1 MRRRYVEK
9 QEHPDMEKTLKI
21 LKEEKGYIFDSQ
33 QNVAIN
39 YGLCAGARVLETA
52 TPEYSGAHL
61 SEIFRV
67 QSQGLDDT
75 LLRNPKLGAAK
86 AKELRLGLEAG
97 LNIKPLADEELPLTN
112 IQWLRRAMAKGI
124 DIELYPE
131 FKESI
136 TKIIKKYNELCGCEK
151 PKGNK
156 KCILKVIRVKE
167 EINEMEVQYDD
178 PDKLDAVVCEI
189 NESHLDKVQRLKEKL
204 YECDIHTLGKSVLK
218 PVEQQTYFEIVK
230 E

>member
-1 MRRRYVEK
+1 MRRRYVAK

-21 LKEEKGYIFDSQ
+21 LKEEKGYTFNVQ

-39 YGLCAGARVLETA
+39 YGLCVGADVLGTA
-52 TPEYSGAHL
+52 RPEYSGAQL

-75 LLRNPKLGAAK
+75 FLLNPKLGGAR

-97 LNIKPLADEELPLTN
+97 LDIKPLADIKLPLTN

-124 DIELYPE
+124 DITRYPE
-131 FKESI
+131 FKGSI
-136 TKIIKKYNELCGCEK
+136 TKIIKKYNELCDWEK
-151 PKGNK
+151 PKGK
-156 KCILKVIRVKE
+156 KQCTLRVIRVKE
-167 EINEMEVQYDD
+167 EVNEMVVQYDD
-178 PDKLDAVVCEI
+178 QEALEAVIGKI
-189 NESHLDKVQRLKEKL
+189 NTAQLDKVQRLKEKL
-204 YECDIHTLGKSVLK
+204 YESNIQTLGKRVLE

>member
-1 MRRRYVEK
+1 MRRRYVAK

-21 LKEEKGYIFDSQ
+21 LKEEKGYTFNVE

-39 YGLCAGARVLETA
+39 YGLCVGADVLGTA
-52 TPEYSGAHL
+52 NPAYSGAQM

-67 QSQGLDDT
+67 QSEGLDDT
-75 LLRNPKLGAAK
+75 LLLNPELGGAR

-97 LNIKPLADEELPLTN
+97 LNIKPLADVGVPLTN

-124 DIELYPE
+124 DIRLYPE
-131 FKESI
+131 FQGSI
-136 TKIIKKYNELCGCEK
+136 TKIIKKYNELCGEEK
-151 PKGNK
+151 PKGSK
-156 KCILKVIRVKE
+156 QCTLRVVRIKE
-167 EINEMEVQYDD
+167 EVNEMVVQYDD
-178 PDKLDAVVCEI
+178 LEKLETVIGKINDA
-189 NESHLDKVQRLKEKL
+189 HLDKVQRLKEKL
-204 YECDIHTLGKSVLK
+204 YECDIHTLGKSILK

>member
-1 MRRRYVEK
+1 
-9 QEHPDMEKTLKI
+9 MEKTLKT
-21 LKEEKGYIFDSQ
+21 LKEEKGYTFNVE

-39 YGLCAGARVLETA
+39 YGLCVGADVLGTA
-52 TPEYSGAHL
+52 NPAYSGAQM

-67 QSQGLDDT
+67 QSEGLDDT
-75 LLRNPKLGAAK
+75 LLLNPELGGAR

-97 LNIKPLADEELPLTN
+97 LNVKPLADEELPLTN

-131 FKESI
+131 FKGSI
-136 TKIIKKYNELCGCEK
+136 TKIINKYNELCGCQK

-167 EINEMEVQYDD
+167 EVNEMEVQYDD
-178 PDKLDAVVCEI
+178 PEKLDAVVSEI

-204 YECDIHTLGKSVLK
+204 YECDIYTLGKSVLK
-218 PVEQQTYFEIVK
+218 PVEQQIYFEIVK

>member
-1 MRRRYVEK
+1 
-9 QEHPDMEKTLKI
+9 MEKTLKT
-21 LKEEKGYIFDSQ
+21 LKEEKGYTFNVE

-39 YGLCAGARVLETA
+39 YGLCVGADVLGTA
-52 TPEYSGAHL
+52 NPAYSGAQI

-67 QSQGLDDT
+67 QSEGLDDT
-75 LLRNPKLGAAK
+75 LLLNPELGGAR

-97 LNIKPLADEELPLTN
+97 LNVKPLADEELPLTN

-131 FKESI
+131 FKGSI
-136 TKIIKKYNELCGCEK
+136 TKIINKYNELCGCQK

-167 EINEMEVQYDD
+167 EVNEMEVQYDD
-178 PDKLDAVVCEI
+178 PEKLDAVVSEI

-204 YECDIHTLGKSVLK
+204 YECDIYTLGKSVLK
-218 PVEQQTYFEIVK
+218 PVEQQIYFEIVK

>member
-1 MRRRYVEK
+1 
-9 QEHPDMEKTLKI
+9 MEKTLKI
-21 LKEEKGYIFDSQ
+21 LKEEKGYTFNIQ

-39 YGLCAGARVLETA
+39 YGLCVGANVLGTA
-52 TPEYSGAHL
+52 RPEYSGAQL

-75 LLRNPKLGAAK
+75 LLRNPELGGAR

-97 LNIKPLADEELPLTN
+97 LDIKPLADTALPLTN

-131 FKESI
+131 FQDSI
-136 TKIIKKYNELCGCEK
+136 TKIIKKYNELCGEEK
-151 PKGNK
+151 PKGK
-156 KCILKVIRVKE
+156 KQCTLRVIRVKE
-167 EINEMEVQYDD
+167 EVNEMVVQYDD
-178 PDKLDAVVCEI
+178 LEKLEAAIGKI
-189 NESHLDKVQRLKEKL
+189 NASQVDKVQRIKEKL
-204 YECDIHTLGKSVLK
+204 YESDVYTLGKRVLE

>member
-1 MRRRYVEK
+1 MRRRYVAK

-21 LKEEKGYIFDSQ
+21 LKKEKGYTFDIE

-39 YGLCAGARVLETA
+39 YGLCVGADVLGTA
-52 TPEYSGAHL
+52 NPAYSGAQM

-67 QSQGLDDT
+67 QSEGLDDT
-75 LLRNPKLGAAK
+75 LLRNPELGGAR

-97 LNIKPLADEELPLTN
+97 LDIKPLADVGVPLTN

-124 DIELYPE
+124 DIRLYPE
-131 FKESI
+131 FQGSI
-136 TKIIKKYNELCGCEK
+136 TKIIKKYNELCGEEK
-151 PKGNK
+151 PKGSKQCTLRVVRIK
-156 KCILKVIRVKE
+156 KEV
-167 EINEMEVQYDD
+167 NEMVVQYDD
-178 PDKLDAVVCEI
+178 LEKLEAVIGKINDA
-189 NESHLDKVQRLKEKL
+189 HLGKVQRLKEKL
-204 YECDIHTLGKSVLK
+204 YECDIHTLGKSILK

>member
-1 MRRRYVEK
+1 MRRRYVSK

-21 LKEEKGYIFDSQ
+21 LKEEKGYTFNVE

-39 YGLCAGARVLETA
+39 YGLCVGADVLGTA
-52 TPEYSGAHL
+52 NPVYSGVQM

-67 QSQGLDDT
+67 QSEGLDAT
-75 LLRNPKLGAAK
+75 LLLNPELGGAR

-97 LNIKPLADEELPLTN
+97 LNVKPLADEELPLTN

-131 FKESI
+131 FKGSI
-136 TKIIKKYNELCGCEK
+136 TKIINKYNELCGCQK

-167 EINEMEVQYDD
+167 EVNEMEVQYDD
-178 PDKLDAVVCEI
+178 PEKLDAVVSEI

-204 YECDIHTLGKSVLK
+204 YECDIHTLGKRVLE